1 LTPIAADTRAKIG
14 RNTSCDSTLGVE
26 EEPPIRSL
34 AAKAI
39 YAVVIAEVIAGLI
52 AGVLAYFVRSFHQPT
67 GAWFDGLGRRL
78 EEAPF
83 IARFVFGAESQ
94 WAGWGYFALDFVV
107 FGGGVA
113 LAYGLLTLAGKLEKD
128 TPA

>member
-1 LTPIAADTRAKIG
+1 
-14 RNTSCDSTLGVE
+14 V
-26 EEPPIRSL
+26 
-34 AAKAI
+34 I

-67 GAWFDGLGRRL
+67 GVWFDGLGRRL

-107 FGGGVA
+107 FWGGVA

>member
-1 LTPIAADTRAKIG
+1 MRGL
-14 RNTSCDSTLGVE
+14 SCARRLPGTLGVE

-67 GAWFDGLGRRL
+67 RVWFDGLGRRL
-78 EEAPF
+78 EDAPF

-94 WAGWGYFALDFVV
+94 WAGWGYFAFDFVV
-107 FGGGVA
+107 FWGGVA